1 MAHEQTARTPEAQ
14 SNYDKTEARAAAARA
29 DREHEQATAA
39 DSIMATADRAELLRE
54 LKHLYRTA
62 DTSKSASSTAR
73 ALAFVSADAGVLTI
87 TTTDGA
93 HHLTVKCGADVCGE
107 GVAVV
112 NAKGLTAA
120 VTALP
125 AGSEVELIGCG
136 SYLEVRAGRQFFN
149 LPATPEGD
157 YPEIPEAPEA
167 CGIARFDVETLAAMV
182 KRVVYAATRED
193 VRYSLNGAMFEITGG
208 EFRMV
213 ATDAHRMA
221 HTSTEIEHE
230 LELEECIIPNTAVSQ
245 LGKLAAA
252 AAGDVVISRNDDGI
266 VFFDFLEYAGRRS
279 VLAAVPID
287 GQFPQWRKVLP
298 GPTPYTSTVNA
309 GEALKALTTVGTF
322 APKSNSK
329 VSITGEHGALTIKTT
344 GPETGEAGQSIEA
357 QTDDTL
363 VNAGVP
369 ITVNWRYMA
378 DYCKALPAD
387 VMVTIGM
394 QETHKKVGGQ
404 SQRQGD
410 TESQLRVWADD
421 RDLPFSEY
429 IVMPLRT

>member
-1 MAHEQTARTPEAQ
+1 MTHEQAARTPEAQ
-14 SNYDKTEARAAAARA
+14 SNYDKAEARATAATAT
-29 DREHEQATAA
+29 REQAQATAA

-62 DTSKSASSTAR
+62 DTSKSASSTVR
-73 ALAFVSADAGVLTI
+73 ALAFVSADDGELTI

-112 NAKGLTAA
+112 NAKALTAA

-125 AGSEVELIGCG
+125 AGCEVELIGCG

-157 YPEIPEAPEA
+157 YPEIPESPAA
-167 CGIARFDVETLAAMV
+167 CAIARVDVDTIAAMV
-182 KRVVYAATRED
+182 QRVVYAITRED
-193 VRYSLNGAMFEITGG
+193 VRYALNGTMFEITAG

-221 HTSTEIEHE
+221 HTATEVEHGI
-230 LELEECIIPNTAVSQ
+230 ELEECIIPKTAVSQ

-252 AAGDVVISRNDDGI
+252 AAGDVVISRNDDGV

-279 VLAAVPID
+279 VLAAVPVD
-287 GQFPQWRKVLP
+287 GKFPQWRKVLP

-309 GEALKALTTVGTF
+309 GDALNALNTVGKF
-322 APKSNSK
+322 APKNGM
-329 VSITGEHGALTIKTT
+329 VSITGEYGALTITT
-344 GPETGEAGQSIEA
+344 TDPETGEAGQSIEA
-357 QTDDTL
+357 QTDGTL
-363 VNAGVP
+363 VDARVA
-369 ITVNWRYMA
+369 ITVNGRYLA

-387 VMVTIGM
+387 VNVTIGM
-394 QETHKKVGGQ
+394 QETHKKVGNRTQ
-404 SQRQGD
+404 QQGD
-410 TESQLRVWADD
+410 NESQLRVWADD

-429 IVMPLRT
+429 IVMPLRA